1 MNDYGCLRGIEIS
14 GRRMVVFDVHW
25 WLDAE
30 KFARIGG
37 AGDAVTQE
45 AVAIAVR
52 DAVAG
57 KNDAGAEELTRLIMQ
72 ALFDAFVAI
81 RMVKV
86 SVHDGDAQ
94 IIE

>member
-1 MNDYGCLRGIEIS
+1 MNDYGCLLGIEIS
-14 GRRMVVFDVHW
+14 GRRTVMFDVHW

-45 AVAIAVR
+45 AVATAVK
-52 DAVAG
+52 DAVVGSHDVGTEHLA
-57 KNDAGAEELTRLIMQ
+57 RLIMQ

-86 SVHDGDAQ
+86 RVHDGDVQAS
-94 IIE
+94 E